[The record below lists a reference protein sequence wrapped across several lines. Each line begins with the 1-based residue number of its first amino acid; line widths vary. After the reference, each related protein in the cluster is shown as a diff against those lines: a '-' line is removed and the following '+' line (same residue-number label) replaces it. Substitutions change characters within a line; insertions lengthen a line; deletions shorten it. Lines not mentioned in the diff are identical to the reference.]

1 MRRVIWAVP
10 VAALMALGTAWAMA
24 QTAPTTAPPAFIARF
39 HGMGPHRLLCENR
52 EALLAGGLAFL
63 HTKLEITG
71 AEEQAWQR
79 FGAAARQSVA
89 ALAEPCA
96 ALAQQHQP
104 MPLPDRLALAE
115 KMAAAH
121 LQVIQSLQP
130 ALADLYSALTPE
142 QRQRLDALPFGSR

>member
-1 MRRVIWAVP
+1 MRRLSWAVP
-10 VAALMALGTAWAMA
+10 LAALVVLGAAWAMA
-24 QTAPTTAPPAFIARF
+24 QTAPNTAPPAFIARF
-39 HGMGPHRLLCENR
+39 HGMAPHRLLCENR

-63 HTKLEITG
+63 RTKLEITG

-79 FGAAARQSVA
+79 FSAAARHSAA

-104 MPLPDRLALAE
+104 MTLPDRLALVE

-121 LQVIQSLQP
+121 LQVLQSLQP